1 MDRNDFMMKVQ
12 PDGATLEELAQ
23 IKLFHGVD
31 VKEIQSLLNGC
42 DVLEVPKGTILQEAG
57 QVDEFLYFILSGRL
71 RIQLQKNDDQPI
83 TILEDGDSL
92 GEIAVIDKQPTSGYV
107 VTDIDT
113 RVLRVNEEQLWS
125 IVEHSHTA
133 SRNLLRTI
141 AYRLRFGK
149 KVMNQIQSL
158 LREFEYD
165 ATIDPL
171 TGFYNRRWLGKMLV
185 RLIQRCQ
192 NGSEPLSVIMM
203 DLDHFKK
210 FNDSFGHLAGD
221 RALNTIAKAL
231 VEHLRPEDTIT
242 RYGGEEFIALLP
254 GSDLTEAKSV
264 AERLR
269 LAVDS
274 TPIYGVDGK
283 ELPSLTIS
291 MGIAQMSVD
300 STPEQLIEAADRALY
315 RAKRGGRDQVSE

>member
-1 MDRNDFMMKVQ
+1 MNVRR
-12 PDGATLEELAQ
+12 DGATEQELGR
-23 IKLFHGVD
+23 IKLFQGVD
-31 VKEIQSLLNGC
+31 VEEVKRLLG
-42 DVLEVPKGTILQEAG
+42 DSEVLVIEKGEMLQEAG
-57 QVDEFLYFILSGRL
+57 QVDEFLYFILEGRL
-71 RIQLQKNDDQPI
+71 RIQLQSNDDQSI
-83 TILEDGDSL
+83 TILGEGDSL
-92 GEIAVIDKQPTSGYV
+92 GEVTVIDKQPTSGYV
-107 VTDIDT
+107 IADVESRLI
-113 RVLRVNEEQLWS
+113 RVNEEELWN
-125 IVEHSHTA
+125 IVEQSHTA

-185 RLIQRCQ
+185 RLIQRC
-192 NGSEPLSVIMM
+192 NSGSEAFSVIMM
-203 DLDHFKK
+203 DLDYFKK
-210 FNDSFGHLAGD
+210 FNDNYGHLAGD
-221 RALNTIAKAL
+221 RALNTVAKAL

-254 GSDLTEAKSV
+254 GSDLQEAKQV

-269 LAVDS
+269 GAVVS

-291 MGIAQMSVD
+291 MGIAQLTHE
-300 STPEQLIEAADRALY
+300 STPEALIEDADRALY
-315 RAKRGGRDQVSE
+315 RAKRGGRNRVSD